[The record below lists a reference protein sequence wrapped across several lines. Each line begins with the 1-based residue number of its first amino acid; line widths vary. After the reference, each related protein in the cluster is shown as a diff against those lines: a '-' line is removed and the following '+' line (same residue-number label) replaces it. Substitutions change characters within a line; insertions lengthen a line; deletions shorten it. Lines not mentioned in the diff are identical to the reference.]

1 MVNAHR
7 HLPSITSIT
16 VFEAAARHLSCTGAA
31 SELFLTV
38 GAVSKQIRSLED
50 TVGVPLFARGRHGLL
65 LTEAGRIYLES
76 IRPVLAQLSAA
87 TTRAL
92 TAHLTKRTLML
103 RVFPAIAERWLLPR
117 FADFLERYP
126 EIDIQFTTYLSSDR
140 VETSTD
146 AAIRFGEGSWPMQVA
161 QYLVGR
167 EVVLAA
173 SPSLLVRHGE
183 PETPAKVFSH
193 TLLQHVEIPNAW
205 NDLRKAYRITSAH
218 KDRLV
223 RYDFYSMLVRA
234 AISGMGM
241 ALIPRCLI
249 TEELSSGVLV
259 NPLDMGYE
267 SRSGYYFMCTEDKA
281 KDPALS
287 LFRNWLLKA
296 AAAS

>member
-7 HLPSITSIT
+7 NLPSITSIA
-16 VFEAAARHLSCTGAA
+16 VFEAAARHLSCTGA
-31 SELFLTV
+31 STELFLTV

-65 LTEAGRIYLES
+65 LTEAGKIYLES

-87 TTRAL
+87 TTRAA

-173 SPSLLVRHGE
+173 SPSLLLRHGA
-183 PETPAKVFSH
+183 PGTPAQVFSH

-205 NDLRKAYRITSAH
+205 NDLRKAYRIKTTH
-218 KDRLV
+218 KERLV
-223 RYDFYSMLVRA
+223 RYDFYSMLIRA

-249 TEELSSGVLV
+249 TEELNSGVLV

-267 SRSGYYFMCTEDKA
+267 SRAGYYFMCTEDKA
-281 KDPALS
+281 KDPALG
-287 LFRNWLLKA
+287 LFRSWLLEA